1 MYKLAIALY
10 VLMMM
15 SLVPIRAGAAPR
27 MPGGAA
33 LGQGTATE
41 QQPLDKEEILDLVQ
55 AGMDSGVLAKKVE
68 KLGISFVPTD
78 DYYDTLR
85 KAGAQE
91 VLIEALKKATKPQP
105 LSKDQ
110 LLKMVASGVS
120 IQHAVDLVKQYG
132 IDFMADDK
140 FIHLL
145 RLAGADDNLIAAV
158 RGTST
163 TTTTTTTTP
172 TTGGGLTVG
181 TARENTRDG
190 LKYVWVPAGTYMMG
204 CSAGDNDCLDDEKP
218 AHSVTISSGFWMGQ
232 TEITAG
238 AFKHFVAETGHA
250 MPKEPTFGDRSL
262 NPGMNDNSMPMVG
275 LSWAT
280 AQAFCTWAGGRLPTE
295 AEWEYAAR
303 AGSNGPRYGDVED
316 ISWGADNSGKSHLD
330 STALWTNDQK
340 TYFDKLADNGNGLH
354 DVMMKRPNA
363 WGFFDILGNA
373 SEWVQDWYDENYYK
387 TSPNTDPGGPANGE
401 KRVLRS
407 WNWFSSPFSI
417 RSSHRGPTDPT
428 SEGNACGARCVM
440 ANLP

>member
-10 VLMMM
+10 VLMVM
-15 SLVPIRAGAAPR
+15 SLVPSPAGAAPP
-27 MPGGAA
+27 MPGGVAR
-33 LGQGTATE
+33 GQGTTAE
-41 QQPLDKEEILDLVQ
+41 QPLAKDEILDLVQ

-68 KLGISFVPTD
+68 KLGISFVPTE
-78 DYYDTLR
+78 DYYGTLR

-91 VLIEALKKATKPQP
+91 VLITALKNASKPQP
-105 LSKDQ
+105 LSKEQ
-110 LLKMVASGVS
+110 LLKLVAGGTVQQA
-120 IQHAVDLVKQYG
+120 IAQVKQYG

-163 TTTTTTTTP
+163 TTTTTTTT
-172 TTGGGLTVG
+172 TGGGLTPG

-204 CSAGDNDCLDDEKP
+204 CSPDDTDCLDDEKP
-218 AHSVTISSGFWMGQ
+218 AHSVTVSNGFWMGQ

-250 MPKEPTFGDRSL
+250 MPAEPKFGDRSL
-262 NPGMNDNSMPMVG
+262 NPGMNNNSMPMVG

-280 AQAFCTWAGGRLPTE
+280 AQAYCVWAGGRLPTE

-303 AGSNGPRYGDVED
+303 GGTSGPRYGDVED

-330 STALWTNDQK
+330 STKLWTDDQK
-340 TYFDKLADNGNGLH
+340 TYFDKLDDNANGLH
-354 DVMMKRPNA
+354 EVALKRPNA
-363 WGFFDILGNA
+363 WGLFDILGNA

-387 TSPNTDPGGPANGE
+387 TSPGTDPGGPATGT

-417 RSSHRGPTDPT
+417 RASHRGPTDPT